1 MASSADETIRM
12 RDAAL
17 EARDTFRA
25 ISDIMSN
32 QLATSRASADQMTK
46 LRDSLKGM
54 SSIED
59 RLLEVQRQKQEY
71 IEDQVKQG
79 KFLNNDLLK
88 RFNLTEDLLK
98 KEKERKDAQEQI
110 RDMQSE
116 FKDSL
121 LGSLGTLGDMVKAG
135 SAFGA
140 GMILVKKASEMVS
153 TAFES
158 TVGLAKELYTQTGA
172 TAGEAARVG
181 VEVTKASLS
190 MTGLLYGSEAV
201 ADAAKSTAEYF
212 GSTRVISSDMLKNVT
227 ELNAMMGDGAGAAQM
242 SQLLQSAS
250 GNAAGLTDEIKEIAQ
265 GVGVD
270 ASEVFKE
277 MGKNANLLVGKSKE
291 EIKILA
297 KKTAELKKQGMSMDL
312 MNSVSENMLDVES
325 SLRAEMKARVFGMD
339 VNTAAMREAAL
350 AFEMTGDATAL
361 SKALQEQIGTA
372 EEFGEM
378 GPMQQRIYADALG
391 MTSEQITDMLIKE
404 EALQKQVATYGKE
417 GAERIT
423 KLTSLASSIGTGFA
437 ASMPLLAQTTGFMKN
452 IGIDAAKALG
462 PVKKLAMAGL
472 SKLGMGGGG
481 AAGGSSK
488 SPEMPKGDSK
498 GMKGMTDAISKIDGK
513 KLIAGGAALVLVAAS
528 VFVFAKAVQEF
539 MNVSWEAVGMAV
551 VSMLA
556 LVGAMA
562 LLGTIMAGPGG
573 GLMLIGAAAMLVIA
587 AALFVLGK
595 AIQEIAK
602 GFGMFG
608 ELTGQ
613 LTALV
618 LIAPGL
624 IALAG
629 IFGLLGVG
637 LLAMSVGLAAV
648 TLFLP
653 TLLVLGMMLPLITS
667 ALGMGGD
674 GGDKSNVDSTEG
686 SSSDALLQE
695 IKGLR
700 FDIQNQPVQIVI
712 DDKVISTM
720 NKKNSRMQGYRD
732 QMR

>member
-1 MASSADETIRM
+1 
-12 RDAAL
+12 
-17 EARDTFRA
+17 
-25 ISDIMSN
+25 
-32 QLATSRASADQMTK
+32 
-46 LRDSLKGM
+46 
-54 SSIED
+54 
-59 RLLEVQRQKQEY
+59 
-71 IEDQVKQG
+71 
-79 KFLNNDLLK
+79 
-88 RFNLTEDLLK
+88 
-98 KEKERKDAQEQI
+98 
-110 RDMQSE
+110 MQSE

-201 ADAAKSTAEYF
+201 AEAAKSTAEYF

-350 AFEMTGDATAL
+350 AFQMTGDATAL

>member
-1 MASSADETIRM
+1 
-12 RDAAL
+12 
-17 EARDTFRA
+17 
-25 ISDIMSN
+25 
-32 QLATSRASADQMTK
+32 
-46 LRDSLKGM
+46 
-54 SSIED
+54 
-59 RLLEVQRQKQEY
+59 
-71 IEDQVKQG
+71 
-79 KFLNNDLLK
+79 
-88 RFNLTEDLLK
+88 
-98 KEKERKDAQEQI
+98 
-110 RDMQSE
+110 
-116 FKDSL
+116 
-121 LGSLGTLGDMVKAG
+121 
-135 SAFGA
+135 
-140 GMILVKKASEMVS
+140 
-153 TAFES
+153 
-158 TVGLAKELYTQTGA
+158 
-172 TAGEAARVG
+172 
-181 VEVTKASLS
+181 
-190 MTGLLYGSEAV
+190 
-201 ADAAKSTAEYF
+201 
-212 GSTRVISSDMLKNVT
+212 MLKNVT